1 MGQTYTEASNKKVSS
16 ANGIDYTYREVG
28 TGTIPLLLLQHFR
41 GNLDNWDPALVD
53 SLSVDRRVIAFDN
66 GGVGGSSGT
75 TPNNFEEMAHD
86 AIAYA
91 TAMGLE
97 QVDILGYSIGSFVAQ
112 EMALIRPGPGAQ
124 GRVGV
129 VRAQRGSRH
138 ARLGTR
144 GNPSGRKA
152 RHGPRRLPQGV
163 LHPDLHEQG
172 CRASVTSGGCPRR
185 QADRDAPTT
194 WETRLAQYDAV
205 CAWGI
210 PDHSQLQ
217 RLEALSMPVFVANG
231 DSDPMVLPRYS
242 HLLAGLIPNARF
254 KIYPDAAHGFL
265 FQHHAEFA
273 ADVRR
278 FLGD

>member
-28 TGTIPLLLLQHFR
+28 TGSIPLLLLQHFR

-66 GGVGGSSGT
+66 AGVGGSSGT
-75 TPNNFEEMAHD
+75 TPNNFEQMAHD

-91 TAMGLE
+91 TAMGLQ

-129 VRAQRGSRH
+129 VRAERGSRH

-144 GNPSGRKA
+144 GNRSGRESEA
-152 RHGPRRLPQGV
+152 RTPTATSGCFTPRLP
-163 LHPDLHEQG
+163 
-172 CRASVTSGGCPRR
+172 TS
-185 QADRDAPTT
+185 RDA
-194 WETRLAQYDAV
+194 
-205 CAWGI
+205 G
-210 PDHSQLQ
+210 HKSQA
-217 RLEALSMPVFVANG
+217 RMSAA
-231 DSDPMVLPRYS
+231 
-242 HLLAGLIPNARF
+242 AGGPGHTHDMGNPAR
-254 KIYPDAAHGFL
+254 P
-265 FQHHAEFA
+265 
-273 ADVRR
+273 VRR
-278 FLGD
+278 CLRLGHPRPLPVAEA